1 MRTAKRFWCAA
12 CLCAAVNWVLAG
24 ERVSLFDG
32 KTLNGWKVL
41 KCEAVVDNGEILLKN
56 GNGLVQT
63 ERKYGDF
70 ILELEFK
77 ALKSEKFDSGI
88 YFRYD
93 TVPPNRPWP
102 VRYQVNL
109 KQGDMCNVGDLKG
122 AKGQDLTRPGEWN
135 HLKLTVRGTQA
146 ELEVNGKLAWKTDG
160 LEGPKE
166 GFIGLQAEVPAGGP
180 YRFRNIY
187 ITELK

>member
-1 MRTAKRFWCAA
+1 MTAIKLSFCAV
-12 CLCAAVNWVLAG
+12 LLGTAALAG
-24 ERVSLFDG
+24 ERVALFDG
-32 KTLNGWKVL
+32 KTFTGWTVL
-41 KCEAVVDNGEILLKN
+41 TCEAVVDDGNIFLKA

-77 ALKSEKFDSGI
+77 ALKAEKFDSGI

-93 TVPPNRPWP
+93 SIPPKRPWP
-102 VRYQVNL
+102 ARYQVNL
-109 KQGDMCNVGDLKG
+109 KQGDMTNVAGLKG
-122 AKGQDLTRPGEWN
+122 AKSEDLTKHGEWN
-135 HLKLTVRGTQA
+135 RLKLTVRGTQA
-146 ELEVNGKLAWKTDG
+146 ELEVNGKPAWKGEG

-166 GFIGLQAEVPAGGP
+166 GFISLQAEVPAGGQ
-180 YRFRNIY
+180 YRFRNIF